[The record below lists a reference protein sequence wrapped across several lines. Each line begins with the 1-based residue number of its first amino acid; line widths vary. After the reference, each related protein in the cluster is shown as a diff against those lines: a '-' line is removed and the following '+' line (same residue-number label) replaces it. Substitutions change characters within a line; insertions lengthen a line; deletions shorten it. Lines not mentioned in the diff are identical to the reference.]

1 MSTLKQTEKV
11 RPLSERGVYA
21 YPVNRFSRDAS
32 DEDILSDYMRIVP
45 TMKIRSGNIPLKNF
59 CLAST
64 TRALIVWTIGF
75 V

>member
-11 RPLSERGVYA
+11 RPLSDVEFMLIQSIVLAAMRLMKI
-21 YPVNRFSRDAS
+21 FFL
-32 DEDILSDYMRIVP
+32 IMRIVP